1 MDHQYT
7 RFLNDIASER
17 KESLLRLTFNEQSE
31 SADMI
36 KMGGGMPNPKLFPI
50 REGSLTL
57 ADGRKIT
64 LNETLMEEALQYG
77 SSNGYGPLMKQI
89 ESLTQRFHAPPC
101 WPNTMMF
108 VTAGSQSGLSLAIE
122 AMISKGDYII
132 IDSPCYSG
140 ILAITDPYK
149 PRYLGVEADAGGM
162 KPESLR
168 SVLSPWNP
176 QKAREATHG
185 VPRFLY
191 TNPNGCNP
199 TGGITTTE
207 RRKEIY
213 KIASEYNI
221 IILEDDP
228 YYFIQ
233 FRDQKDFPPSY
244 LSIDVDGRVIR
255 FDSFSKTLSA
265 GMRVGYV
272 TGPLPL
278 IQKMNYHQ
286 QSSVSHA
293 SMLAQVIIS
302 EILKLMGED
311 GFLEHVKKVQEFY
324 RNQRDKML
332 DAATKHLS
340 GLCQWDV
347 PAGGMFFWM
356 KVVGVT
362 DTLKLTKKLSK
373 TKQVIVIPG
382 TGFLPHDNQPSP
394 YIRISF
400 SMTTQQ
406 EMDEGCRRI
415 AELLKEET
423 AVNK

>member
-233 FRDQKDFPPSY
+233 FRDQK
-244 LSIDVDGRVIR
+244 
-255 FDSFSKTLSA
+255 
-265 GMRVGYV
+265 
-272 TGPLPL
+272 
-278 IQKMNYHQ
+278 
-286 QSSVSHA
+286 
-293 SMLAQVIIS
+293 VIIS

>member
-1 MDHQYT
+1 MDHQYL

-17 KESLLRLTFNEQSE
+17 KESLLRVTFNEQNE
-31 SADMI
+31 SAGII
-36 KMGGGMPNPKLFPI
+36 KMGGGMPNPKLSPI

-57 ADGRKIT
+57 ADGRMIT
-64 LNETLMEEALQYG
+64 LNEPLMEEALQYG
-77 SSNGYGPLMKQI
+77 SSTGYGPLMKQI

-108 VTAGSQSGLSLAIE
+108 VTAGSLSGLSLAIE

-132 IDSPCYSG
+132 IDNPCYPG
-140 ILAITDPYK
+140 TLAITDPYK
-149 PRYLGVEADAGGM
+149 PRYLGVEADADGM
-162 KPESLR
+162 NPESLR

-185 VPRFLY
+185 VPKFLY

-199 TGGITTTE
+199 TGGVTTTE
-207 RRKEIY
+207 RKKEIY

-228 YYFIQ
+228 YYFLQ

-244 LSIDVDGRVIR
+244 LSLDVDGRVIR
-255 FDSFSKTLSA
+255 FDSFSKSLSA
-265 GMRVGYV
+265 GLRVGYI
-272 TGPLPL
+272 TGPQPL
-278 IQKMNYHQ
+278 IKRLNYHQ
-286 QSSVSHA
+286 QCSVSHA
-293 SMLAQVIIS
+293 SMLSQVIIS
-302 EILKLMGED
+302 EILRLMGED
-311 GFLEHVKKVQEFY
+311 GFLEHVRKVQEFY
-324 RNQRDKML
+324 RSQRDKML

-356 KVVGVT
+356 KVVGVK
-362 DTLKLTKKLSK
+362 DTLKLTKKLSE
-373 TKQVIVIPG
+373 TKRVIVIPG
-382 TGFLPHDNQPSP
+382 VGFLPQENQASP

-400 SMTTQQ
+400 STATKQ
-406 EMDEGCRRI
+406 EMDEGFRRI
-415 AELLKEET
+415 AELLKEEA